1 MAKFRNT
8 NVNKTK
14 TVNLAG
20 GQAYKESTK
29 LELVSLLLTSFVND
43 KFYESADSQL
53 NRLAQMVKD
62 LPDKKFAAKA
72 AIYARNEFGMR
83 SITHALA
90 AELVANVKG
99 EQWTKNAISKI
110 VKRADDM
117 LEILAYYASKYG
129 KPIPNSLKKGLRKAI
144 GGFNSYELAKYKG
157 SKSDVKMVD
166 LVNLVHPKGN
176 ENNSDALKKLVIGE
190 LKSTETWEAKLSD
203 AGKQVSEIADETE
216 KAEKLTELKK
226 DAWKEMLEKKKLG
239 YFALLRNLRN
249 IIEQAPECLD
259 LACEQLVDKEAIKR
273 SLVLPFRFQTA
284 MTEVTKV
291 HGSRKAVMAISEA
304 LDASVANVPKF
315 NGKTLI
321 ALDESGS
328 MSGKPWEI
336 GSLFA
341 AVLFKANEDADLMTF
356 SNDAR
361 FQRPNPLDSV
371 STISKALD
379 CSQGGTNF
387 HSIFDKAKEKYD
399 RIIILSDLQGWM
411 EGAAS
416 FSWIASSSGK
426 PLSKT
431 FLDYKKRTG
440 ADPKIFSFDLNGHGT
455 LQFPESNVYCIAGW
469 SERIFEVMKLL
480 EEDRNALINKIEQ
493 IEL

>member
-43 KFYESADSQL
+43 KFYEKSTDQL
-53 NRLAQMVKD
+53 DRLANLVKTI
-62 LPDKKFAAKA
+62 PDKKFVAKA

-90 AELVANVKG
+90 AELVKEVK
-99 EQWTKNAISKI
+99 EQSWTKVAISKI

-117 LEILAYYASKYG
+117 LEILAYYADKYG
-129 KPIPNSLKKGLRKAI
+129 KPIPNSLKKGLRLAI
-144 GGFNSYELAKYKG
+144 GNFNSYELAKYKG
-157 SKSDVKMVD
+157 SKSTVKMVD

-176 ENNSDALKKLVIGE
+176 DKNTDALKKLIVGE

-203 AGKQVSEIADETE
+203 AGQKVSEIADETE

-226 DAWKEMLEKKKLG
+226 DAWKGLLETKKLG

-249 IIEQAPECLD
+249 IIEQAPDCLD
-259 LACEQLVDKEAIKR
+259 MACEQLVDKESIKR
-273 SLVLPFRFQTA
+273 SLVMPFRFQTA
-284 MTEVTKV
+284 INEVSKV
-291 HGSRKAVMAISEA
+291 SGSRKAVKAISDA
-304 LDASVANVPKF
+304 LDLSVMNVPKF
-315 NGKTLI
+315 EGKTLI

-328 MSGKPWEI
+328 MAGKAWDI

-341 AVLFKANEDADLMTF
+341 AVLFKANEGADLLTF
-356 SNDAR
+356 GNDAR
-361 FQRPNPLDSV
+361 YQRPNPNDSV
-371 STISKALD
+371 STIAKSMD
-379 CSQGGTNF
+379 PSMGGTNF
-387 HSIFDKAKEKYD
+387 HSIFDKAAVKYD
-399 RIIILSDLQGWM
+399 RVIILSDMQGWM
-411 EGAAS
+411 ERTAS
-416 FSWIASSSGK
+416 FSFMNTHNA

-431 FLDYKKRTG
+431 FTDYKKRTG
-440 ADPKIFSFDLNGHGT
+440 ADPKIFSFDLNGYGT
-455 LQFPESNVYCIAGW
+455 LQFPENNVFCIAGF
-469 SERIFEVMKLL
+469 SEKIFDVMKLL
-480 EEDRNALINKIEQ
+480 EEDREALINKIEQ